1 MRGSDRCCLGPTLMR
16 SRNSEEGEEGVR
28 KEGRQQGR
36 GGKEEE
42 GGGAKIGKCRREKS
56 VQSVRSKIREEMIG
70 EGEDWWGG
78 RHVRVESVDEQ
89 TIFVSVTDI
98 MANYSNSGLMKVW
111 HAAR

>member
-36 GGKEEE
+36 GGEGRQRGGGGG

-70 EGEDWWGG
+70 EGEDWGG
-78 RHVRVESVDEQ
+78 GACEGGVC
-89 TIFVSVTDI
+89 
-98 MANYSNSGLMKVW
+98 
-111 HAAR
+111 